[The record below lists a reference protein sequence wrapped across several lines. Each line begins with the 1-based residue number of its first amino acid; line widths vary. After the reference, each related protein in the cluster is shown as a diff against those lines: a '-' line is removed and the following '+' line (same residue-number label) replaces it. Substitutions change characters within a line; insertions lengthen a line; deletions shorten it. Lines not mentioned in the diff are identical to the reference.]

1 MTSRSR
7 FPRAA
12 FLVPSL
18 LTALLVVP
26 LTGAAAQAET
36 GSPVPPTDL
45 TGLVVDPLTGTLA
58 PATAADPAD
67 PAAPVDPQAEA
78 EAALETVQGIIDP
91 ATPVTTTDSNDLTLA
106 LADLAT
112 TRDDLPSGLK
122 KDAARLLARPNPND
136 PAGGIECTSGSGL
149 PCYGSVPEAPSVCEN
164 GICVHYVASGVN
176 AASGAWAADVL
187 DVMQYV
193 AGRYATAGYRK
204 PLSDG
209 AAGMSSGGVGNVNG
223 AFDVYLADLGKYGLY
238 GYCTTDRQ
246 VGGHGTAPAY
256 CVLDNDYSAAE
267 FGRAHTPTEN
277 LQVTAAHE
285 YFHAVQFAYD
295 IGEERWMMEAT
306 ATWAEDELYDNVN
319 DNRQFLSSGPLGRP
333 AQAMTNANGA
343 YGAWIFFR
351 YLSERFPTPA
361 GGMPVIIRDIWNR
374 AAGTTDARTALN
386 RTLAARNTELRKQ
399 FGWFTAWNRR
409 PAAYYSEGSAYR
421 AAPLWRSYR
430 LTMGRSVSARTDI
443 NKLASRTVRYKSALQ
458 RAGRLRV
465 DVNLSSRNAGAFA
478 IVTIK
483 QKNKP
488 AVTRK
493 VKINAKGDKR
503 VVYPFGRNVQWVE
516 INLSNSGN
524 KTRAA
529 KISARVIR

>member
-12 FLVPSL
+12 LLVPSL
-18 LTALLVVP
+18 LAALLVVP

-36 GSPVPPTDL
+36 GDPVPPTDL
-45 TGLVVDPLTGTLA
+45 SGLAVDPL
-58 PATAADPAD
+58 
-67 PAAPVDPQAEA
+67 PAAVDPTTPVDPQAEA
-78 EAALETVQGIIDP
+78 EAALETVQDILDP
-91 ATPVTTTDSNDLTLA
+91 ATPVTVTDGNDLTLA

-112 TRDDLPSGLK
+112 TRNDLPSGLQK
-122 KDAARLLARPNPND
+122 VAARLLARPNPTD
-136 PAGGIECTSGSGL
+136 PEGGMECKADSIY
-149 PCYGSVPEAPSVCEN
+149 PCYTAPEVAPRCGDGV
-164 GICVHYVASGVN
+164 CVHYVTDSGSPDKATTEWADQVLREMRYVKNRYIEAGWRRPLGDGASGTKVP
-176 AASGAWAADVL
+176 V
-187 DVMQYV
+187 
-193 AGRYATAGYRK
+193 
-204 PLSDG
+204 
-209 AAGMSSGGVGNVNG
+209 AAGNG
-223 AFDVYLADLGKYGLY
+223 TDVFDVYLADLGKIGYY
-238 GYCTTDRQ
+238 GYCTTDSK
-246 VGGHGTAPAY
+246 VSGHGTAPAY
-256 CVLDNDYSAAE
+256 CVLDNDYSAAD

-333 AQAMTNANGA
+333 GQSMTNANGA

-361 GGMPVIIRDIWNR
+361 GGMPVIIRDIWTR
-374 AAGTTDARTALN
+374 AAGKTDVRTALN

-421 AAPLWRSYR
+421 AAPLWHSYR
-430 LTMGRSVSARTDI
+430 LTMGRSVTARTDLK
-443 NKLASRTVRYKSALQ
+443 KLSSRTVRYKSALQ

-465 DVNLSSRNAGAFA
+465 DVNLSSRSAGAFA
-478 IVTIK
+478 IVTVK
-483 QKNKP
+483 KKNKAP
-488 AVTRK
+488 VTTK
-493 VKINAKGDKR
+493 VKINARGDKR
-503 VVYPFGRNVQWVE
+503 VVYPFGRKVQWVE

-524 KTRAA
+524 KTRGA